1 MQKIVIEN
9 RSSGEIV
16 AQGEVV
22 SGNVSLTALAQLSLS
37 GAEICSRILKD
48 IEEGYSGGALGNG
61 LEWFELVSE

>member
-9 RSSGEIV
+9 RSSGEVV

-37 GAEICSRILKD
+37 EAEICSRILKD